1 MRSVAESPVSMETWF
16 MSVSCAGSVVSV
28 PCLLIKS
35 SCSLFIIGSPPFKY
49 LWIAVVGFIGVSLC
63 QCAGHGGG
71 SFHFAACGSLII
83 NRSPLAGGF
92 GVSAR
97 RLAAH

>member
-49 LWIAVVGFIGVSLC
+49 LWIAVVGFIEKALKEYMMCSLYASV
-63 QCAGHGGG
+63 QAIEISPFLPHGAVLGLWL
-71 SFHFAACGSLII
+71 HLC
-83 NRSPLAGGF
+83 
-92 GVSAR
+92 
-97 RLAAH
+97 